1 MADRAKFFVVSKDG
15 KWIVEHLGRTLG
27 THKTQADAMDDAR
40 KMAKRQHDEGHKAQ
54 VLVQGKD
61 KQFRIEWTYG
71 DDPTE
76 TPG

>member
-1 MADRAKFFVVSKDG
+1 MPERAKFYVISNDG
-15 KWIVEHLGRTLG
+15 KWTIEHLSKNLG
-27 THKTQADAMDDAR
+27 TYKTQTEAMDDAR

-61 KQFRIEWTYG
+61 KQFRTEWTYG

>member
-1 MADRAKFFVVSKDG
+1 MPERAKFYVISNDG
-15 KWIVEHLGRTLG
+15 KWTIEHLSKNLG
-27 THKTQADAMDDAR
+27 TYKTQTEAMDDAR

-61 KQFRIEWTYG
+61 KQFRAEWTYG